1 MILGANRLEGG
12 AGRGLQAEVQRRAT
26 PLRAGVWTRTPK
38 PRLHA
43 GFLISHGCEGR
54 SFMRQFDGGW
64 PVGRA
69 TRRAAGCSRLW
80 PAGLR
85 PLRVNAAVIAIAAIL
100 AVLAGGAARGVAD
113 DGGSPAVAALPA
125 RVHVAADETYLRAG
139 PSNDFYPTGRL
150 TRGDVVEL
158 WDFDASGY
166 AAVRPVEG
174 SFSWIRAD
182 DLQLLDEA
190 ADTATPS
197 ETRRVGV
204 VLNDGV
210 ISRIG
215 SQLNPCRHAAQVRLE
230 AGERV
235 SVIDTVT
242 TKRGRYPGT
251 WMRIEPPSG
260 EFRWVWA
267 HDLVLPPG
275 IEPPAA
281 PREQSGI
288 TLVSGQLDSLPA
300 APRELDPPRAS
311 PIPAAPAR
319 DVIDDTPWYTRWMPQ
334 GSSVF
339 EPWNRP
345 VTGSIEAGAM
355 AASGDELDDIDLEL
369 SLAVAAPEDQ
379 WNLTPLRER
388 LNLTSA
394 RSTTHQERLRAD
406 ALDAR
411 LARFESI
418 QARRAAL
425 DEEASSTE
433 NQLRL
438 GSLWSSISALG
449 SRPVRPGVLPGGA
462 PANGQPTWTP
472 PDAVETTGR
481 LATVVSRRP
490 DAPRWAL
497 VDASNQVLVFVS
509 PADSLNLAPLVGQEV
524 AIRGARGYM
533 PEYRKPY
540 LVATEARLLLAAA
553 PPSSTD
559 TQRR

>member
-1 MILGANRLEGG
+1 M
-12 AGRGLQAEVQRRAT
+12 RRIH
-26 PLRAGVWTRTPK
+26 R
-38 PRLHA
+38 
-43 GFLISHGCEGR
+43 
-54 SFMRQFDGGW
+54 RQ
-64 PVGRA
+64 PVGTGPRE
-69 TRRAAGCSRLW
+69 AAGCWSRRIGLTGRIPLLPPSRLFTALVFLLF
-80 PAGLR
+80 PAG
-85 PLRVNAAVIAIAAIL
+85 PAA
-100 AVLAGGAARGVAD
+100 AD
-113 DGGSPAVAALPA
+113 ESQPEGAALPA
-125 RVHVAADETYLRAG
+125 RVHVAAGETYLRAG
-139 PSNDFYPTGRL
+139 PGNDFYPTGRL
-150 TRGDVVEL
+150 TRGDVVEV
-158 WDFDASGY
+158 WDFDGTGY
-166 AAVRPVEG
+166 AAVRPVAG

-182 DLQLLDEA
+182 DLQLLEEA
-190 ADTATPS
+190 AGTAAGDTA
-197 ETRRVGV
+197 RRMGV
-204 VLNDGV
+204 IVNDGV
-210 ISRIG
+210 VSRIG

-235 SVIDTVT
+235 AVIDTVT

-267 HDLVLPPG
+267 GDLSLPPG
-275 IEPPAA
+275 VEPPEAVQEPSEIA
-281 PREQSGI
+281 
-288 TLVSGQLDSLPA
+288 LVSGEEPLPA
-300 APRELDPPRAS
+300 GPPRKLDPPRAS
-311 PIPAAPAR
+311 PIPESPLLEQPES
-319 DVIDDTPWYTRWMPQ
+319 TPWYSRWMPQ

-345 VTGSIEAGAM
+345 VTGAIEAGAM

-388 LNLTSA
+388 LNLASA
-394 RSTTHQERLRAD
+394 RATTHQERLRAD

-418 QARRAAL
+418 QARRAFL
-425 DEEASSTE
+425 EEEAASAE

-438 GSLWSSISALG
+438 GSLWSSLSALG
-449 SRPVRPGVLPGGA
+449 NRPVRPGVLPGGA

-497 VDASNQVLVFVS
+497 VDENNQVLVFVS
-509 PADSLNLAPLVGQEV
+509 PADSLNLAPMVGQEV
-524 AIRGARGYM
+524 SVRGARGYM

-540 LVATEARLLLAAA
+540 LVATEARLRLAGPA
-553 PPSSTD
+553 PSSTD

>member
-80 PAGLR
+80 PAGLE

-190 ADTATPS
+190 ADPATPS

-281 PREQSGI
+281 PREQSDI

-394 RSTTHQERLRAD
+394 RYTTHQERLRAD

-438 GSLWSSISALG
+438 GSLWSSLSALG

>member
-1 MILGANRLEGG
+1 
-12 AGRGLQAEVQRRAT
+12 
-26 PLRAGVWTRTPK
+26 
-38 PRLHA
+38 
-43 GFLISHGCEGR
+43 
-54 SFMRQFDGGW
+54 MRQFDGRW
-64 PVGRA
+64 PGGRA
-69 TRRAAGCSRLW
+69 TRSAAGCSRLR
-80 PAGLR
+80 PAAPTTLTANAGLT
-85 PLRVNAAVIAIAAIL
+85 VIAVML
-100 AVLAGGAARGVAD
+100 AVLAGAPARGVAD
-113 DGGSPAVAALPA
+113 DGEPPAAAALPA
-125 RVHVAADETYLRAG
+125 RVHVAAGETYLRAG

-150 TRGDVVEL
+150 TRGDVVEV

-166 AAVRPVEG
+166 AAVRPVAG

-190 ADTATPS
+190 ADPAAAS
-197 ETRRVGV
+197 DTRRVGV
-204 VLNDGV
+204 ILNDGV
-210 ISRIG
+210 VSRIG

-235 SVIDTVT
+235 SVIDAVT
-242 TKRGRYPGT
+242 AERGRYPGT
-251 WMRIEPPSG
+251 WMRIDPPSG

-267 HDLVLPPG
+267 ADLALPPG
-275 IEPPAA
+275 VEPPAA
-281 PREQSGI
+281 PRERSDI
-288 TLVSGQLDSLPA
+288 ALVSGELESLPGP
-300 APRELDPPRAS
+300 PRELDPPQAS
-311 PIPAAPAR
+311 PIPEAPAR
-319 DVIDDTPWYTRWMPQ
+319 DVSDDPPWYSRWMPQ

-345 VTGSIEAGAM
+345 VAGSVEAGAM

-388 LNLTSA
+388 LNLASA
-394 RSTTHQERLRAD
+394 RATTHQERLRAD

-425 DEEASSTE
+425 DEDAASAE

-438 GSLWSSISALG
+438 GSLWSSLSALG

-497 VDASNQVLVFVS
+497 VDASNRVLVFVS

-540 LVATEARLLLAAA
+540 LVATEARLRLAAA

>member
-80 PAGLR
+80 PAGLE

-190 ADTATPS
+190 ADPATPS

-388 LNLTSA
+388 LNLTCA

-438 GSLWSSISALG
+438 GSLWSSLSALG

>member
-1 MILGANRLEGG
+1 MAI
-12 AGRGLQAEVQRRAT
+12 
-26 PLRAGVWTRTPK
+26 
-38 PRLHA
+38 
-43 GFLISHGCEGR
+43 
-54 SFMRQFDGGW
+54 
-64 PVGRA
+64 
-69 TRRAAGCSRLW
+69 W
-80 PAGLR
+80 PAR
-85 PLRVNAAVIAIAAIL
+85 C
-100 AVLAGGAARGVAD
+100 GGDELPRDEATG
-113 DGGSPAVAALPA
+113 LPA
-125 RVHVAADETYLRAG
+125 RVHVAAAETYLRAG
-139 PSNDFYPTGRL
+139 PSDDFYPTDRL
-150 TRGDVVEL
+150 ARGEVVEV
-158 WDFDASGY
+158 WGFDASGY
-166 AAVRPVEG
+166 AAVRPVDG

-182 DLQLLDEA
+182 DLQLLGSADDQAAEA
-190 ADTATPS
+190 LDDTTLG
-197 ETRRVGV
+197 VGV
-204 VLNDGV
+204 IVNDGV
-210 ISRIG
+210 VSRIG

-235 SVIDTVT
+235 AVIDSVT

-267 HDLVLPPG
+267 GDLSLPPG
-275 IEPPAA
+275 IKPPPTSREP
-281 PREQSGI
+281 SGI
-288 TLVSGQLDSLPA
+288 ELVSGELETPA
-300 APRELDPPRAS
+300 RPPRELDPPNAL
-311 PIPAAPAR
+311 PIPEPL
-319 DVIDDTPWYTRWMPQ
+319 DGDEPDTTPWYTRWMPQ

-339 EPWNRP
+339 EPWTRP
-345 VTGSIEAGAM
+345 VTGSVEAGAM

-388 LNLTSA
+388 LNLASA
-394 RSTTHQERLRAD
+394 RATTHQERLRAD

-418 QARRAAL
+418 QARRAVL
-425 DEEASSTE
+425 DEEAASAE

-438 GSLWSSISALG
+438 GSLWSSLSALG

-497 VDASNQVLVFVS
+497 VDESNQVLVFVS
-509 PADSLNLAPLVGQEV
+509 PTDSLNLAPLVGQEV
-524 AIRGARGYM
+524 AVRGARGYM

-540 LVATEARLLLAAA
+540 LVATEARLRLAEA

-559 TQRR
+559 TKRR

>member
-1 MILGANRLEGG
+1 
-12 AGRGLQAEVQRRAT
+12 
-26 PLRAGVWTRTPK
+26 
-38 PRLHA
+38 
-43 GFLISHGCEGR
+43 
-54 SFMRQFDGGW
+54 MRQFDGGW

-80 PAGLR
+80 PAGLG
-85 PLRVNAAVIAIAAIL
+85 PLRANAAVIAIAALL
-100 AVLAGGAARGVAD
+100 AVLAGGAARGVAE

-125 RVHVAADETYLRAG
+125 RVHVAAGETYLRAG

-190 ADTATPS
+190 ADPAAPS

-267 HDLVLPPG
+267 RDLVLPPG

-281 PREQSGI
+281 PREQSDI

-300 APRELDPPRAS
+300 PPRELDPPRAS

-394 RSTTHQERLRAD
+394 RATTHQERLRAD

-425 DEEASSTE
+425 DEEASSME

-438 GSLWSSISALG
+438 GSLWSSLSALG

-509 PADSLNLAPLVGQEV
+509 PADSLNLAPLVGQDV

-540 LVATEARLLLAAA
+540 LVATEARLRLAAA